1 MKTDSTIKTIKKL
14 EKQANPKFR
23 IKTLKRKLW
32 ATFSIYI
39 RRRWADSNGMV
50 VTCDGEFMHWKYT
63 HCGHLFTNT
72 ERNQS
77 LGGNEL
83 WYYENNFAAQSP
95 SGNYFD
101 TNDSGKRYMSWATE
115 KYGQDE
121 IKKMLRMKHTTKKF
135 SEIELENLLK
145 YYQDATKALDIL

>member
-1 MKTDSTIKTIKKL
+1 MKNQKTQSTIQALK
-14 EKQANPKFR
+14 KQANPKFR

-32 ATFSIYI
+32 ETFSVYI

-50 VTCDGEFMHWKYT
+50 MTCDGQFMPWKST
-63 HCGHLFTNT
+63 HCGHLYTNT

-101 TNDSGKRYMSWATE
+101 TNDSGKRYMAWAIE
-115 KYGQDE
+115 KYGE
-121 IKKMLRMKHTTKKF
+121 AEVKKMLRMKHTVRKF
-135 SEIELENLLK
+135 TETELENLLK
-145 YYQDATKALDIL
+145 YYQEAIKALP